1 MANSY
6 TKARLVA
13 EIAASVKLSK
23 ADVMRVLDNLTDLAY
38 REAVNGFVVPGICK
52 LKVIDKKASKR
63 RNPITGQTLLI
74 GERKSLKIVALK
86 KAKTA
91 IAPNT
96 NVVVQVMD
104 AVPAPAPASE
114 KQQEPPAEAPAAPG
128 AAAPSLPPLAGEEGQ
143 IIFPCP
149 ECGSMLAASPRMA
162 GQDGDCPFCGGKTH
176 VPDRTADVAR
186 ESAPKSLKTESLSDF
201 VLFVCRACGQEIE
214 APIDMIGMDAECPT
228 CGSKFT
234 VPMSSAGTGEQPSG
248 TPEEDGAPRK
258 NRSSMT
264 IRIDLSDLE

>member
-6 TKARLVA
+6 TKARLIA

-23 ADVMRVLDNLTDLAY
+23 ADVTRVLDSLTELAY

-86 KAKTA
+86 KAKSA
-91 IAPNT
+91 IAPNP
-96 NVVVQVMD
+96 NVLVQVLD
-104 AVPAPAPASE
+104 APPPAPVPE
-114 KQQEPPAEAPAAPG
+114 KQQEAPAEPSAVPPAT
-128 AAAPSLPPLAGEEGQ
+128 APSLPPLSGEEGQ

-176 VPDRTADVAR
+176 VPDRTADVAP
-186 ESAPKSLKTESLSDF
+186 ESAAKSLKTESLSDF

-234 VPMSSAGTGEQPSG
+234 VPMSSAATGEQPAAS
-248 TPEEDGAPRK
+248 PEEDGAPRK